1 MQNKLRLALATFCL
15 SLCLADLAIAASLG
29 EETADYDPDDYA
41 TEYRLT
47 LPAAEK
53 GDASAQYNIGLLH
66 HDGLGVKQN
75 FVEAV
80 KWFKKSAEQHYA
92 EAQFS
97 LGNMY
102 RYGRGV
108 PKDYAQAYMWFSL
121 SASGGQKN
129 AAKSRDFLKGQMTSA
144 QILSAYKLEREWKRK

>member
-1 MQNKLRLALATFCL
+1 M
-15 SLCLADLAIAASLG
+15 CLAASATAGALRD
-29 EETADYDPDDYA
+29 ETAVFDPDDYA

-66 HDGLGVKQN
+66 HDGLGVAQN
-75 FVEAV
+75 FVEAA
-80 KWFKKSAEQHYA
+80 KWFQKSAEQNFA

-121 SASGGQKN
+121 SASGGHKN
-129 AAKSRDFLKGQMTSA
+129 ASKSRDFLKGQMTSA
-144 QILSAYKLEREWKRK
+144 QILTAYKLEREWKRK